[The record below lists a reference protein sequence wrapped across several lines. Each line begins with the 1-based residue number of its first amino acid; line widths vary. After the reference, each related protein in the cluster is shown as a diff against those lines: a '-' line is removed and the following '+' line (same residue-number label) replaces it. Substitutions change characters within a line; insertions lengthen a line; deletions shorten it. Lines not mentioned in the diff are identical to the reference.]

1 MLFSMFIQPNHF
13 DNFTVAITIVAD
25 LNLYMYSASV
35 YFSNSFKIILT
46 GQTSPIELGKH
57 AEESTVEAVK
67 VSHLRY
73 LLVEIIVILLCL
85 YKHEYILMI
94 MIVTVLS
101 CQ

>member
-1 MLFSMFIQPNHF
+1 MFIQPNHF

-73 LLVEIIVILLCL
+73 LLVEIVILLCL

-94 MIVTVLS
+94 MIVIVLS
-101 CQ
+101 CQWEHH